1 MENKKFRRLLAI
13 IAAVGILCTAGL
25 TGYTVY
31 LKEHCSILTCISNE

>member
-13 IAAVGILCTAGL
+13 IAAVGILCTAGI

-31 LKEHCSILTCISNE
+31 LKDRCSILTFISNE

>member
-1 MENKKFRRLLAI
+1 MENKRFRRILAL

-31 LKEHCSILTCISNE
+31 LKDRCSILTFISNE

>member
-1 MENKKFRRLLAI
+1 MENKKFRRVLAL

-31 LKEHCSILTCISNE
+31 LKDRCSILTFISNE

>member
-1 MENKKFRRLLAI
+1 MESKKFRRVLAL

-31 LKEHCSILTCISNE
+31 LKDRCSILTFISNE